1 MMVFTLN
8 DIMQLK
14 LFFFLS
20 LYVMM
25 MDFDR
30 VMYIAATPLA
40 IIFN

>member
-1 MMVFTLN
+1 MVFTLS

-25 MDFDR
+25 TDFYR

>member
-1 MMVFTLN
+1 MVFTLS

-14 LFFFLS
+14 LFFLS

-25 MDFDR
+25 TDLYR